1 MCAQFTEGIEFYTV
15 TPNAAI
21 TPEVLVYYAS
31 TPPQSQSAT
40 VTMTSYPSSG
50 GDSGNGNG
58 NNIGGNN
65 NTQSDGNTYN
75 IYNNNTA
82 VRTFGSETTLLRW
95 LSQSGAFI
103 VILTL
108 VL

>member
-1 MCAQFTEGIEFYTV
+1 MCAQFTEGIVYTV
-15 TPNAAI
+15 TPNPAI
-21 TPEVLVYYAS
+21 TPEVLVYHAS

-58 NNIGGNN
+58 NNISGNN

-75 IYNNNTA
+75 IYNNAA

>member
-15 TPNAAI
+15 TPNNAI
-21 TPEVLVYYAS
+21 TPEVLVYHTS
-31 TPPQSQSAT
+31 TAPQSQSAT
-40 VTMTSYPSSG
+40 VDITSYPSSG
-50 GDSGNGNG
+50 GGSGNGNG
-58 NNIGGNN
+58 NNIDGNN
-65 NTQSDGNTYN
+65 NTQSDGNTY
-75 IYNNNTA
+75 IYNTNTA